1 MYYLWIQITKY
12 GWAYKGVAETLN
24 GQERGIRVM
33 QLKGAH
39 INKLV
44 IHSYSNLHLLLA
56 LWYVN

>member
-1 MYYLWIQITKY
+1 MFQLIKMFLMQC
-12 GWAYKGVAETLN
+12 
-24 GQERGIRVM
+24 RVRRNDKQLM

-44 IHSYSNLHLLLA
+44 IHSYGNLHLLLA